1 MKPSGS
7 SHLIANYGKRPFDV
21 ARGEG
26 VYLYDTSGKR
36 YLDFASGIAVNT
48 IGHAHPAFAEALC
61 AQVKRLVH
69 VSNLFGIPEQ
79 ERLAG
84 RIVQRAGAGKIL
96 FCNSGAEANE
106 ALIKLARLHGRRLSD
121 NQEGQRYTII
131 TAENAFHGRTFGGMA
146 ATPQDKI
153 QNGFRPMLSGF
164 RHAPLN
170 DIERFAAL
178 ADDSVA
184 AIFLE
189 TIQGEGGLHVADF
202 GFLREIQAL
211 CKERNILFM
220 LDEVQCGIGRSGHF
234 FAFEEA
240 GVKPDAIGMAKGL
253 GGGYPIGAIWVSDP
267 HADLFQPGSHGTT
280 FGGAPLACAAA
291 HAVLDAIEN
300 EHLLE
305 NVRSLAPDFHS
316 SLKNLVNTYPHLL
329 AEVRGRGFMVG
340 LGLKVDAMALRDA
353 ALAVGLLGVPAG
365 TRAFRLL
372 PPLNVNKEQLE
383 SAITCMDQALSALT
397 ESKIATDGN

>member
-1 MKPSGS
+1 MKSS
-7 SHLIANYGKRPFDV
+7 SQSHLLANYGKRPFDV

-26 VYLYDTSGKR
+26 AYLYDTAGKR

-61 AQVKRLVH
+61 AQAKRLVH

-84 RIVQRAGAGKIL
+84 RIVQRAGAGKVL

-106 ALIKLARLHGRRLSD
+106 ALLKLARLHGRRLSGGE
-121 NQEGQRYTII
+121 EGKRYTVI

-153 QNGFRPMLSGF
+153 QTGFRPMLSGF

-170 DIERFAAL
+170 DIARFDAL

-189 TIQGEGGLHVADF
+189 TIQGEGGLRAADF

-211 CKERNILFM
+211 CKERNILFL

-253 GGGYPIGAIWVSDP
+253 GGGYPIGAIWVAEP
-267 HADLFQPGSHGTT
+267 HTDLFQPGSHGTT

-291 HAVLDAIEN
+291 HAVLDCIEN
-300 EHLLE
+300 ENLLE
-305 NVRSLAPDFHS
+305 NVRTLAPDFHAA
-316 SLKNLVNTYPHLL
+316 LANLVSDYPQLL
-329 AEVRGRGFMVG
+329 TEVRGRGFMVG
-340 LGLKVDAMALRDA
+340 LGLKTEAMALRDA

-365 TRAFRLL
+365 NHAFRLL
-372 PPLNVNKEQLE
+372 PPLNVTKEQLD
-383 SAITCMDQALSALT
+383 SAITCLDQALSALA
-397 ESKIATDGN
+397 ESQSATGEN

>member
-1 MKPSGS
+1 MKSANK
-7 SHLIANYGKRPFDV
+7 SHLITNYGSRPFDAV
-21 ARGEG
+21 RGDG
-26 VYLYDTSGKR
+26 VYLYDTTGKR

-48 IGHAHPAFAEALC
+48 LGHAHPDFAEALC
-61 AQVKRLVH
+61 AQAKKLVH

-84 RIVQRAGAGKIL
+84 RIVQRAGAGKVL

-106 ALIKLARLHGRRLSD
+106 ALLKLARLHGRRLSGG
-121 NQEGQRYTII
+121 EEARRYTVI

-153 QNGFRPMLSGF
+153 QNGFRPMLNGF

-170 DIERFAAL
+170 NVERFAAL

-240 GVKPDAIGMAKGL
+240 DVKPDAIGMAKGL
-253 GGGYPIGAIWVSDP
+253 GGGFPIGAIWVTEEY
-267 HADLFQPGSHGTT
+267 ADLFQPGSHGTT
-280 FGGAPLACAAA
+280 FGGSPLACAAA
-291 HAVLDAIEN
+291 HAVLDCIEN
-300 EHLLE
+300 EKLLE
-305 NVRSLAPDFHS
+305 NVRALSPSFHS
-316 SLKNLVNTYPHLL
+316 ALKALVDKYPTLCSD
-329 AEVRGRGFMVG
+329 VRGRGFMVG
-340 LGLKVDAMALRDA
+340 MGLKIEAMALRDA

-365 TRAFRLL
+365 PCAFRLL
-372 PPLNVNKEQLE
+372 PPLNVTKEQLE
-383 SAITCMDQALSALT
+383 SAVTCLDQALSTLAQ
-397 ESKIATDGN
+397 SAAIKK